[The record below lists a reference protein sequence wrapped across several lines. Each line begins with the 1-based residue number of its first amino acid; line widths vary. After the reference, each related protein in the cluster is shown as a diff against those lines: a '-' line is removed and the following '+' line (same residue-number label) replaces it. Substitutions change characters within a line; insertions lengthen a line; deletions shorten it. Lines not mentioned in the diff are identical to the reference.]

1 MASSL
6 PPYLHFSRAL
16 RKFAT
21 AASTQSQAH
30 IRPTHAYVAMR
41 LVIEG
46 GFLPD
51 EITPHP
57 PLRCE
62 SRGRR
67 HRLVFDPSLETDK
80 ELTVIGGL
88 KSKTVDV
95 VVCKEAIGPVL
106 CVSVKGTGNAFRNL
120 TNRMEEA
127 IGDCTNLH
135 VMYPGIVYGFL
146 HLLKASREGMP
157 GIERNDICILG
168 GGEPVPCIV
177 RYHDL
182 LADLAG
188 RRFVR
193 NDLTRY
199 EAVALVLVEPQPKG
213 AGDVVQSFPAE
224 DSPLRFDRFF
234 DSLYRT
240 YDLRYPFRNPAVKRT
255 ERVAWD
261 PESPA
266 LEAIRENAGADL
278 ASTLGY
284 FPRESSP

>member
-6 PPYLHFSRAL
+6 PPYLHLSGAL
-16 RKFAT
+16 REFAT
-21 AASTQSQAH
+21 ATSTQSQAH
-30 IRPTHAYVAMR
+30 IRPVHAYVALR

-62 SRGRR
+62 SKGSR
-67 HRLVFDPSLETDK
+67 HRLVFDESAETRS
-80 ELTVIGGL
+80 ELTLAGGL
-88 KSKTVDV
+88 KSKDVDV
-95 VVCKEAIGPVL
+95 VVCKEGMGPVL

-146 HLLKASREGMP
+146 HLLRANREGQP
-157 GIERNDICILG
+157 GIEKNDVCLSADE
-168 GGEPVPCIV
+168 EPIAAVL

-182 LADLAG
+182 LADLTG
-188 RRFVR
+188 RKFVR

-199 EAVALVLVEPQPKG
+199 EAVGLLLVESG
-213 AGDVVQSFPAE
+213 LEDAGEVFPHYPVA
-224 DSPLRFDRFF
+224 DSPLRYGTFF
-234 DSLYRT
+234 DTLYRT
-240 YDLRYPFRNPAVKRT
+240 YDLRFPFRNPKIRKAV
-255 ERVAWD
+255 RVIWD
-261 PESPA
+261 PASPA
-266 LEAIRENAGADL
+266 FHDIRESAGSDL
-278 ASTLGY
+278 SAALGY
-284 FPRESSP
+284 TPRLD

>member
-6 PPYLHFSRAL
+6 PPYLHLSGAL
-16 RKFAT
+16 REFAT
-21 AASTQSQAH
+21 ATSTQSQAH
-30 IRPTHAYVAMR
+30 IRPVHAYVALR

-62 SRGRR
+62 SKGRR
-67 HRLVFDPSLETDK
+67 HRLVLDESAETRS
-80 ELTVIGGL
+80 ELTLAGGL
-88 KSKTVDV
+88 KSKDVDV
-95 VVCKEAIGPVL
+95 VVCKEGMGPVL
-106 CVSVKGTGNAFRNL
+106 CVSVKGTGKAFRNL

-146 HLLKASREGMP
+146 HLLRANREGQA
-157 GIERNDICILG
+157 GIEKSDVCVSAD
-168 GGEPVPCIV
+168 GEPIAAVH

-182 LADLAG
+182 LADLTG

-199 EAVALVLVEPQPKG
+199 EAIGLLLVESRREN
-213 AGDVVQSFPAE
+213 AGEPLPNYPLAE
-224 DSPLRFDRFF
+224 SPLRYATFF
-234 DSLYRT
+234 DTLYRT
-240 YDLRYPFRNPAVKRT
+240 YDLRYPFRNPKIRNA
-255 ERVAWD
+255 ERVVWD
-261 PESPA
+261 PASP
-266 LEAIRENAGADL
+266 LFDDTREAVGSDL
-278 ASTLGY
+278 TATLGY
-284 FPRESSP
+284 TPRLD

>member
-6 PPYLHFSRAL
+6 PPYLLLSSAL
-16 RKFAT
+16 REFAT
-21 AASTQSQAH
+21 ATSTQSQAH
-30 IRPTHAYVAMR
+30 IRPTHAYVAAR

-57 PLRCE
+57 PLQCQAKRG
-62 SRGRR
+62 SR
-67 HRLVFDPSLETDK
+67 RLVLDPPAETRR
-80 ELTVIGGL
+80 ELTLVGGL
-88 KSKTVDV
+88 KSKDVDV
-95 VVCKEAIGPVL
+95 VVCKQGIGPVL

-146 HLLKASREGMP
+146 HLLRANREGQV
-157 GIERNDICILG
+157 GVDRNDICVSEDGTPIP
-168 GGEPVPCIV
+168 PVA

-188 RRFVR
+188 RKFVR

-199 EAVALVLVEPQPKG
+199 EAVALLLVEPVPPRLG
-213 AGDVVQSFPAE
+213 HILAGFPTE
-224 DSPLRFDRFF
+224 DSPLRYGAFF
-234 DSLYRT
+234 SDLYRT
-240 YDLRYPFRNPAVKRT
+240 YDLRYPFRNPKIRKAERVSWDPASPAFEDVRRLTGGDVPTALGYTPRT
-255 ERVAWD
+255 E
-261 PESPA
+261 
-266 LEAIRENAGADL
+266 
-278 ASTLGY
+278 
-284 FPRESSP
+284 